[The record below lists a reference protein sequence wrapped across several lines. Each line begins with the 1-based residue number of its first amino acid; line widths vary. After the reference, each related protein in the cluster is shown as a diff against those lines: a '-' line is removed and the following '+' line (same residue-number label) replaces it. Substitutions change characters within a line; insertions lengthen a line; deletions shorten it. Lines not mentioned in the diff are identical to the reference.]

1 MQIVLSEAAG
11 NYMLPELSVRT
22 RIERSDPGTY
32 PGTEDLRSR
41 LSEPAEWT
49 GNIWKR
55 AAGIPAAAVL
65 H

>member
-1 MQIVLSEAAG
+1 
-11 NYMLPELSVRT
+11 MLPELSVRT